1 MVQSP
6 KSKVQSRTIRT
17 GGAST
22 LDLGH
27 WTLDLH
33 ADERGS
39 ISFATVF
46 ALLLLTMLLGMVIN
60 TGRQIDSKIKLQDA
74 ADASTYS
81 GGIVIARGMNSLAYS
96 NHLLCEVMAMTA
108 FLREGRDRHAEPLVP
123 EILAAWDRIGP
134 VLEQSGFEKFETLGR
149 TIPQKTPL
157 EQNMVTAYSDWMA
170 AASEIILPV
179 VEEIL
184 ITEAIPDFQ
193 RQVVQATP
201 TIAQTAAYEIG
212 NRHTG
217 NPSQRD
223 RPRGPITG
231 VLWRMMVDP
240 VGGGGEQMRG
250 TLPAIDPASDTDPQA
265 VQARSQAI
273 SQRDGLARHYLRLWN
288 NVMMQPFDQHAKMS
302 QFGRLWRGFT
312 CAQLE
317 RVIQENSVRNY
328 PHVIRD
334 SSAAASA
341 GSPYLDDYQFV
352 GVAYRRKVI
361 PASPRFFTDSLGSDN
376 QAFAQGMLFIPH
388 RRIVWYTID
397 PMGIR
402 HSIRQGVPTHW
413 DLWNQNWS
421 FQLSPATSP
430 TVAEILA
437 AQPYTA
443 GTNFSLP
450 NLSSSDAADLRRL
463 TTH

>member
-1 MVQSP
+1 LF
-6 KSKVQSRTIRT
+6 R
-17 GGAST
+17 
-22 LDLGH
+22 
-27 WTLDLH
+27 LH

-46 ALLLLTMLLGMVIN
+46 AMLLLTMLLGMVIN
-60 TGRQIDSKIKLQDA
+60 TGRQIDSKVKLQHA
-74 ADASTYS
+74 ADAATYS
-81 GGIVIARGMNSLAYS
+81 SGIVLARGMNSLAYS
-96 NHLLCEVMAMTA
+96 NHLLCETMAMTA
-108 FLREGRDRHAEPLVP
+108 FLREGRDRHADPLVP

-134 VLEQSGFEKFETLGR
+134 VLERSGFEKFEALGR
-149 TIPQKTPL
+149 AIPHETPL
-157 EQNMVTAYSDWMA
+157 EQDMVTAFGDWMD
-170 AASEIILPV
+170 AASELILPV
-179 VEEIL
+179 LEEIL
-184 ITEAIPDFQ
+184 IAQAIPDFQ
-193 RQVVQATP
+193 RQVVEATP

-212 NRHTG
+212 RRHTG

-223 RPRGPITG
+223 QPRGPVVG
-231 VLWRMMVDP
+231 VMWRMLVDP

-250 TLPAIDPASDTDPQA
+250 TLPAIDPASDTDPEA
-265 VQARSQAI
+265 VDARSRAI
-273 SQRDGLARHYLRLWN
+273 RERDNLARHYLRLWN
-288 NVMMQPFDQHAKMS
+288 DAMMAQFDQHAKMS

-317 RVIQENSVRNY
+317 QVIDENSVRNY

-334 SSAAASA
+334 PSTAAAA

-361 PASPRFFTDSLGSDN
+361 PAGPKFFTDSLATDN
-376 QAFAQGMLFIPH
+376 QAFAQGMLFIPR

-397 PMGIR
+397 WQGIR
-402 HSIRQGVPTHW
+402 HPIRQGVPTHW

-421 FQLSPATSP
+421 FQLVPATSP

-437 AQPYTA
+437 AQPYTSGA
-443 GTNFSLP
+443 SFNLP
-450 NLSSSDAADLRRL
+450 ALTAADSEDLRRL

>member
-1 MVQSP
+1 MHS
-6 KSKVQSRTIRT
+6 
-17 GGAST
+17 
-22 LDLGH
+22 
-27 WTLDLH
+27 
-33 ADERGS
+33 DERGS

-74 ADASTYS
+74 ADAATYS
-81 GGIVIARGMNSLAYS
+81 GGIVLARGMNSLAYS

-134 VLEQSGFEKFETLGR
+134 VLATSGFEKFEDLGR
-149 TIPQKTPL
+149 AIPQKTPL
-157 EQNMVTAYSDWMA
+157 EQDMVTTYGDWMA
-170 AASEIILPV
+170 ASSEIVLPV

-184 ITEAIPDFQ
+184 IAEAIPDFQ

-201 TIAQTAAYEIG
+201 AIAQTAAYDIA

-217 NPSQRD
+217 KPSQRD
-223 RPRGPITG
+223 RPRGPMVG
-231 VLWRMMVDP
+231 VLWRTLVDP

-250 TLPAIDPASDTDPQA
+250 TLPAVDPADDNDPEA
-265 VQARSQAI
+265 VQSRSRAI
-273 SQRDGLARHYLRLWN
+273 SERDRLARHYLRLWN
-288 NVMMQPFDQHAKMS
+288 NAMMQPFDQYAKMS

-317 RVIQENSVRNY
+317 QVIQENSVRNY

-334 SSAAASA
+334 PSAASSL
-341 GSPYLDDYQFV
+341 GSPYIDDYQFV
-352 GVAYRRKVI
+352 GVAYRRKVV
-361 PASPRFFTDSLGSDN
+361 PAGPRFFTDSLASDN
-376 QAFAQGMLFIPH
+376 QGFAQGMLFIPH

-402 HSIRQGVPTHW
+402 HPVRQGVPTHW

-421 FQLSPATSP
+421 FQLVPATSP

-437 AQPYTA
+437 AQPYTSGA
-443 GTNFSLP
+443 SFTLPSL
-450 NLSSSDAADLRRL
+450 SAADATDLRRL